1 MMAAFDEV
9 KFKKLE
15 EAHAKHLIVGI
26 ADAAG
31 VAPRQD
37 IDVFLDK
44 NPQTFNLLL
53 IALYELQNDKNTKDP
68 MGYFQIAGNQ
78 GCYRQCLNRSVNAVK
93 VSMELL
99 KLAGMAS
106 V

>member
-1 MMAAFDEV
+1 MAAAFDEA

-15 EAHAKHLIVGI
+15 EAHAKHLVVGI
-26 ADAAG
+26 ADSAG

-37 IDVFLDK
+37 IDVLLDK

-68 MGYFQIAGNQ
+68 MGYFQIAGNNE
-78 GCYRQCLNRSVNAVK
+78 RIKPCLK
-93 VSMELL
+93 
-99 KLAGMAS
+99 
-106 V
+106 